1 MKKKTVNTI
10 RKFAKNA
17 GYPHPE
23 SIMAENAESI
33 LRAMAENYPESLAE
47 SIEKGF
53 NLAVKFWEWGQTP
66 QTRHFAENYDFI
78 TDNLESILAILDIRV
93 DYPGLYPTYEL
104 TRKGKKLTEYSALGA
119 IRQFNNYW
127 NHW

>member
-17 GYPHPE
+17 KYPNPE
-23 SIMAENAESI
+23 LITAENAESI
-33 LRAMAENYPESLAE
+33 LKALAEHYPDSLAE
-47 SIEKGF
+47 SFEKGF
-53 NLAVKFWEWGQTP
+53 EIAVRFWEWGQSP
-66 QTRHFAENYDFI
+66 ETRHFSENYDLI